1 MGQRRGEIL
10 HREPQRV
17 DVRGRRL
24 VLCCHVL
31 GCAGESACERL
42 ERAEGDALIGLET
55 AANLHDGAAALGKGR
70 R

>member
-10 HREPQRV
+10 HRESQRI

-24 VLCCHVL
+24 VSCCHVL

-55 AANLHDGAAALGKGR
+55 AANLHDGVAAPGKGR